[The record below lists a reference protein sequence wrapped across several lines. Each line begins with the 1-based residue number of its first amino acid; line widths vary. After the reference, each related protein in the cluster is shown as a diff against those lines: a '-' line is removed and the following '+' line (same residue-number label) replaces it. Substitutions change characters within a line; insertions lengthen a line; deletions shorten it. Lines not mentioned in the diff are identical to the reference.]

1 MNDSGKQH
9 DEIKAKLYIV
19 ILNLQVVEIGIIF
32 EVIIVGFNR
41 PAPFI
46 VNSSN
51 ERCLSRELSVKPVLL
66 GIEFCLLC
74 RMLPEQ
80 V

>member
-9 DEIKAKLYIV
+9 DEIKAMLYIV

-46 VNSSN
+46 VNSN
-51 ERCLSRELSVKPVLL
+51 ERCLSRQLSVKPVLL